1 MSLIVNGEPRNENA
15 VTLTEVWAAQ
25 AREQEIESPRGFAI
39 ALNGRVIPQ
48 SRWADTRVK
57 DGDEIE
63 IVRAMSGG

>member
-1 MSLIVNGEPRNENA
+1 MPLIVNGEPRDEHA
-15 VTLTEVWAAQ
+15 VTLNEIWEAQ
-25 AREQEIESPRGFAI
+25 AREQEIASPRGFAI

-48 SRWADTRVK
+48 SRWAETRVT